1 MYIKKSF
8 QAYQTD
14 FSSAPKTIITVHKTV
29 PQDEII
35 YPARRIIL
43 SYGIDKSV
51 LRDGSFR
58 LARRIYLH
66 NTSVHICRRPSNIS
80 KPQTRFHPLSRINRR
95 VEGEGKYHQTE
106 NGESLCL
113 KETK

>member
-14 FSSAPKTIITVHKTV
+14 FSSAPKTIITVHKSV

-43 SYGIDKSV
+43 SCGMDKSV

-66 NTSVHICRRPSNIS
+66 NYLRAHLPAPFKHFKAENKVSPAIS
-80 KPQTRFHPLSRINRR
+80 HKQACGR
-95 VEGEGKYHQTE
+95 
-106 NGESLCL
+106 
-113 KETK
+113 